1 MCLTPNLDGTREATE
16 SLNPEFPHLG
26 RSVDPDSRVE
36 QDVVTQ
42 LLEKRSA
49 VAQAVQVLRKTEE
62 LLQHSPGDVH
72 PGRLHNKSEPSVSL
86 KRFDFGAESVL

>member
-1 MCLTPNLDGTREATE
+1 MIEIQQR
-16 SLNPEFPHLG
+16 FPHLG

-42 LLEKRSA
+42 LLEKRRTM
-49 VAQAVQVLRKTEE
+49 AQAIQVLGKTQE

-72 PGRLHNKSEPSVSL
+72 P
-86 KRFDFGAESVL
+86 